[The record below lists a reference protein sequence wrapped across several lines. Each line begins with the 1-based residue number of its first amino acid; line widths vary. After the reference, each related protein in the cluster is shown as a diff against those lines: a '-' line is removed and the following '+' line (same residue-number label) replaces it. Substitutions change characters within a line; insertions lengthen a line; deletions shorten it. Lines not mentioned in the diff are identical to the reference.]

1 MQRRLV
7 LAAAIVV
14 GASAAMIGFAGAQE
28 PAPTVRVPEM
38 QQRVTAN
45 DGNAANSNNNYQA
58 AILPGPVARPTPGT
72 MVFRMNGGVWSEF
85 LAGGGSGFA
94 GGSRGT
100 R

>member
-1 MQRRLV
+1 MRRNAL
-7 LAAAIVV
+7 LAGVVVV
-14 GASAAMIGFAGAQE
+14 GTSAAMIGFAGAQE
-28 PAPTVRVPEM
+28 AAPTVRVPDM

-45 DGNAANSNNNYQA
+45 DGAAANSNNNYQA
-58 AILPGPVARPTPGT
+58 AMLPGPVAKPAPGT

-85 LAGGGSGFA
+85 LAGGGSGFT